1 MLVQVTRFTLVHDG
15 VEHPA
20 GSIVKLPDAL
30 AKRLIAESSGELMP
44 VEEAVEVAD
53 DGKEEVEEAVE
64 VADDGKSKGFPKV
77 DPKKTVK
84 K

>member
-20 GSIVKLPDAL
+20 GSIVKLPDTL
-30 AKRLIAESSGELMP
+30 AKRLLAESNGELVP
-44 VEEAVEVAD
+44 VEEAVEVVD
-53 DGKEEVEEAVE
+53 DGKGEIEEVAE
-64 VADDGKSKGFPKV
+64 VVDDSKGKGFPKV